1 MILFIGFKPNTLTA
15 QVVSDTVNP
24 KGKWFF
30 GAEIGSNKINSFSLG
45 EPNKS
50 IQAGLLAE
58 YYFARHWSLSGRIK
72 YFETGVSFYKPN
84 THSSSWFDLGSDES
98 YGFFNGAVIAA
109 PIAIKWE
116 FRIYKNLKANL
127 KIGGAYNFETKSN
140 YYFSPNLETNNS
152 KIFVNFNPGFGFNYF
167 LSEKT
172 AIYFDIETYKFGGYK
187 GNSQSQILSKNYY
200 TENNLINLGIKYTF
214 KK

>member
-1 MILFIGFKPNTLTA
+1 MKQKSFFYVILINLMSNFTVA
-15 QVVSDTVNP
+15 QTNKDNINP
-24 KGKWFF
+24 KSNLYL
-30 GAEIGSNKINSFSLG
+30 GAEIGTNTITTFSNN
-45 EPNKS
+45 EPSKS
-50 IQAGLLAE
+50 IQVGLVIE
-58 YYFARHWSLSGRIK
+58 YYFTEQWSVLGRVK
-72 YFETGVSFYKPN
+72 NFETGVSFANNNNFGK
-84 THSSSWFDLGSDES
+84 FE
-98 YGFFNGAVIAA
+98 GAIISI
-109 PIAIKWE
+109 PLNIKWE

-140 YYFSPNLETNNS
+140 YYFSSNLETNNS
-152 KIFVNFNPGFGFNYF
+152 KTFVNFNPGFGFNYF